1 MAEWKM
7 VKLGDIAKTN
17 TSTYSPKENWEFVNY
32 LDTGSIT
39 MNTIDEYQYI
49 NTKVEKLPSR
59 ARRKVKANSIIY
71 STVRPNQLHY
81 GIIKSTPAN
90 FLVST
95 GFTVVDVNENE
106 AIPDF
111 IYYALTQREVTE
123 HLQAIAEQSVSAYP
137 SIKSSDL
144 EEVEIMLPD
153 LESQKQIVSI
163 LGTID
168 GKIKHNVAINNN
180 LLEQVTAKFQNMF
193 GKYDNDK
200 SVYRTLGTIAKF
212 KYGTMP
218 KKDKLGTGRHLAF
231 SGYQV
236 VGSYP
241 EVMYPEP
248 QLIIVA
254 RGVGGCGE
262 IKYTPANCYLTNL
275 AIAIITNCVEHDDYL
290 YHYLRLHD
298 TKVMNTGSAQPQ
310 ITVSSLEKYV
320 IPIPTED
327 ELLVFSNFVKPF
339 KELYRAN
346 VATNERL
353 TALRDTLL
361 PKLMSSELD
370 VSDLDL

>member
-49 NTKVEKLPSR
+49 NTKVKKLPSR
-59 ARRKVKANSIIY
+59 AKRKVKANSIIY

-168 GKIKHNVAINNN
+168 GKIKQNIAINNN
-180 LLEQVTAKFQNMF
+180 LA
-193 GKYDNDK
+193 
-200 SVYRTLGTIAKF
+200 A
-212 KYGTMP
+212 
-218 KKDKLGTGRHLAF
+218 
-231 SGYQV
+231 
-236 VGSYP
+236 
-241 EVMYPEP
+241 
-248 QLIIVA
+248 
-254 RGVGGCGE
+254 
-262 IKYTPANCYLTNL
+262 
-275 AIAIITNCVEHDDYL
+275 
-290 YHYLRLHD
+290 
-298 TKVMNTGSAQPQ
+298 
-310 ITVSSLEKYV
+310 
-320 IPIPTED
+320 
-327 ELLVFSNFVKPF
+327 
-339 KELYRAN
+339 
-346 VATNERL
+346 
-353 TALRDTLL
+353 
-361 PKLMSSELD
+361 
-370 VSDLDL
+370 